1 MSTIT
6 ENLKSKL
13 DELDLDRRLDELT
26 RATEVAVKKAVAH
39 AGDLAHDNREKV
51 ATLLDKA
58 GAVIDEKTDG
68 KYRDQFDKVRTQVV
82 TGVDKLAAKRPAA
95 AAADADDLARAT
107 DEGMPPADAH
117 RAAGSDSANSVD
129 SADVDDLTGSPWADA
144 PVEKPSKAAW
154 SEHTDT
160 VE

>member
-6 ENLKSKL
+6 ETLKTKL

-39 AGDLAHDNREKV
+39 AGDLAHDNRDKV

-58 GAVIDEKTDG
+58 GAAIDEKTDG
-68 KYRDQFDKVRTQVV
+68 KYRDQFDKVRAQVV

-107 DEGMPPADAH
+107 DEGMPPADF
-117 RAAGSDSANSVD
+117 AGHAGHAGHGADAVD
-129 SADVDDLTGSPWADA
+129 LQDSPWADA

-154 SEHTDT
+154 SQHTDP

>member
-1 MSTIT
+1 MPTIT
-6 ENLKSKL
+6 ETLKTKL
-13 DELDLDRRLDELT
+13 DELKLERRIDELT
-26 RATEVAVKKAVAH
+26 VATEKVVKRAIEH
-39 AGDLAHDNREKV
+39 AGELAHDNRDKV

-58 GAVIDEKTDG
+58 GAAIDEKTDG
-68 KYRDQFDKVRTQVV
+68 KYRDQFDKVRAQVV

-107 DEGMPPADAH
+107 DEGMPPA
-117 RAAGSDSANSVD
+117 AAAESVD
-129 SADVDDLTGSPWADA
+129 MQDSPWADA

-154 SEHTDT
+154 SQHTDP